1 VATLTIYNPED
12 FSLFGSTA
20 RKDHDMGITRRDF
33 LFSSAAAA
41 MLPKAALGLEKPL
54 NVVLV
59 FCDDLGYG
67 DIAVYGGANPTPN
80 VTKFA
85 AEGMRFTNLDSADP
99 VCSPSRASL
108 LTGRYPTRV
117 GVPRVLFPK
126 DTGGLNLDE
135 VTLAD
140 MLKAKG
146 YKTCAIGKWHLGIP
160 EKYLPTSRG
169 FDEYLGVPYSV
180 DMEPRV
186 LMDGTRVIEQET
198 DVDYLTQKY
207 TKRSIDFIERA
218 KDGPFFLYLA
228 HSMVHIPLGA
238 SPAFKG
244 KSGLGLY
251 GDALAEIDWS
261 FGEIMKTLDRNG
273 LRENTL
279 VIFTSDNG
287 PWFQGS
293 PGRLRGRKTDTYE
306 GGVREPFLARLPGK
320 IPAASVC
327 TGLASLMDVTPT
339 VAKLTGAHPG
349 EKPFDGIDIWPLL
362 SGEKKS
368 IDRDVLLFFDNVN
381 LQAARWNRWK
391 LHLTRY
397 DQESYSVIRGHR
409 QTNYALRNPELYD
422 MDRDVDES
430 YDVAPL
436 HPDIVAKISARVTE
450 LLATFPTDV
459 QQAWAETNNR
469 VNTETRIGARP
480 RPASN

>member
-1 VATLTIYNPED
+1 MA
-12 FSLFGSTA
+12 
-20 RKDHDMGITRRDF
+20 ITRRDF
-33 LFSSAAAA
+33 LVSSAAAA
-41 MLPKAALGLEKPL
+41 MLPEAVLAAEKPL
-54 NVVLV
+54 NIVLV

-67 DIAVYGGANPTPN
+67 DIRVYGGANPTPN
-80 VTKFA
+80 LVKFA
-85 AEGMRFTNLDSADP
+85 SEGVRFTNLDSADP

-126 DTGGLNLDE
+126 DADGLNLDE

-146 YKTCAIGKWHLGIP
+146 YKTCAIGKWHLGVP

-169 FDEYLGVPYSV
+169 FDEYFGVPYSV
-180 DMEPRV
+180 DMNPRL
-186 LMDGTRVIEQET
+186 LMDGTKAIEQET
-198 DVDYLTQKY
+198 DVDYLTQRY
-207 TKRSIDFIERA
+207 TKRSIDFIERS

-238 SPAFKG
+238 SPEFKG

-261 FGEIMKTLDRNG
+261 FGEIMKTLDRHG

-320 IPAASVC
+320 IPAGSECNA
-327 TGLASLMDVTPT
+327 LASLMDVTPT
-339 VAKLTGAHPG
+339 IVKLAGAKPG
-349 EKPFDGIDIWPLL
+349 PKPFDGIDIWPLL
-362 SGEKKS
+362 SGRQKS

-381 LQAARWNRWK
+381 LQAARWNNWK

-397 DQESYSVIRGHR
+397 DQESYSVIRGHQ
-409 QTNYALRNPELYD
+409 QTNYALKNPELYD
-422 MDRDVDES
+422 MSRDEDES

-436 HPDIVAKISARVTE
+436 HPDIVDKISSRVTE
-450 LLATFPTDV
+450 LLAGFPPSI
-459 QQAWAETNNR
+459 QQAWTETKSR
-469 VNTETRIGARP
+469 VNVETRIGARP
-480 RPASN
+480 RSPN

>member
-1 VATLTIYNPED
+1 MA
-12 FSLFGSTA
+12 
-20 RKDHDMGITRRDF
+20 ITRREF
-33 LFSSAAAA
+33 MLSSAAAA
-41 MLPKAALGLEKPL
+41 MLPKTALGLEKRLNEKPL

-67 DIAVYGGANPTPN
+67 DIAPYGGANPTPN
-80 VTKFA
+80 LTRFA
-85 AEGMRFTNLDSADP
+85 AEGMRFTNLDSANP

-126 DTGGLNLDE
+126 DTDGLNLDE

-146 YKTCAIGKWHLGIP
+146 YKTCAIGKWHLGLP
-160 EKYLPTSRG
+160 EKYLPTNRG

-180 DMEPRV
+180 DMNPRV
-186 LMDGTRVIEQET
+186 LMDGTKVIEQET

-207 TKRSIDFIERA
+207 TKRSIEFIDKA

-238 SPAFKG
+238 SPDFKG

-261 FGEIMKTLDRNG
+261 FGEIMKALDRNG

-279 VIFTSDNG
+279 VLFTSDNG

-320 IPAASVC
+320 IPAGSVC
-327 TGLASLMDVTPT
+327 TGLASLLDITPT
-339 VAKLTGAHPG
+339 IAKLTGAHA
-349 EKPFDGIDIWPLL
+349 EHKTFDGIDIWPML
-362 SGEKKS
+362 SGEKQS
-368 IDRDVLLFFDNVN
+368 IDRDVLLFFDNVY
-381 LQAARWNRWK
+381 LQAARWQGWK

-397 DQESYSVIRGHR
+397 DQESYSVIRGHQ
-409 QTNYALRNPELYD
+409 QTNYALRNPELYEI
-422 MDRDVDES
+422 DRDVDES

-436 HPDIVAKISARVTE
+436 HPDVVAKISARVTE
-450 LLATFPTDV
+450 LLATFPAEV
-459 QQAWAETNNR
+459 QQAWAETKAR
-469 VNTETRIGARP
+469 VNGETRIGARP
-480 RPASN
+480 QSAK

>member
-1 VATLTIYNPED
+1 
-12 FSLFGSTA
+12 
-20 RKDHDMGITRRDF
+20 MGITRREF
-33 LFSSAAAA
+33 LLSSAAAA
-41 MLPKAALGLEKPL
+41 MLPKAAFGPGKPL

-80 VTKFA
+80 LTGFA
-85 AEGMRFTNLDSADP
+85 AEGMRFTNLDSANP

-126 DTGGLNLDE
+126 DVEGLNLDE

-146 YKTCAIGKWHLGIP
+146 YKTCAVGKWHLGLP

-180 DMEPRV
+180 DMNPRV
-186 LMDGTRVIEQET
+186 LMDGTKVIEQET

-207 TKRSIDFIERA
+207 TKRSIEFIE
-218 KDGPFFLYLA
+218 KSKNGPFFLYLA

-238 SPAFKG
+238 SPEFKG

-279 VIFTSDNG
+279 VLFTSDNG

-306 GGVREPFLARLPGK
+306 GGVREPFLARLPGR
-320 IPAASVC
+320 IQAGSVC
-327 TGLASLMDVTPT
+327 NGLASLMDVTPT
-339 VAKLTGAHPG
+339 IAKLTGAQPG
-349 EKPFDGIDIWPLL
+349 KKPFDGIDIWPLL

-368 IDRDVLLFFDNVN
+368 IDRDVLLFFDNVY

-397 DQESYSVIRGHR
+397 DQESYSVIRGQR

-422 MDRDVDES
+422 MDLDVDES

-436 HPDIVAKISARVTE
+436 HPDIVARISGRVTE
-450 LLATFPTDV
+450 LLATFPAGV
-459 QQAWAETNNR
+459 QQAWAETRNR
-469 VNTETRIGARP
+469 VNVETRIGARP
-480 RPASN
+480 QPAN

>member
-1 VATLTIYNPED
+1 
-12 FSLFGSTA
+12 
-20 RKDHDMGITRRDF
+20 MGITRRDF
-33 LFSSAAAA
+33 LLTSAAAA
-41 MLPKAALGLEKPL
+41 LLPKAAVGLEKPL

-59 FCDDLGYG
+59 LCDDLGYG

-135 VTLAD
+135 TTLAD

-186 LMDGTRVIEQET
+186 LMDGTMVIEPET

-218 KDGPFFLYLA
+218 KNGPFFLYLA

-261 FGEIMKTLDRNG
+261 FGEIMKALDRNG
-273 LRENTL
+273 LREDTL

-320 IPAASVC
+320 IPAGSVC

-391 LHLTRY
+391 LHLARY
-397 DQESYSVIRGHR
+397 DQESYSVIRGHK
-409 QTNYALRNPELYD
+409 QTNYTLRNPELYD

-459 QQAWAETNNR
+459 QHAWAETNNR
-469 VNTETRIGARP
+469 VNTETRVGARP
-480 RPASN
+480 QPASN

>member
-1 VATLTIYNPED
+1 MA
-12 FSLFGSTA
+12 F
-20 RKDHDMGITRRDF
+20 TRREF
-33 LFSSAAAA
+33 LLSTAAAA
-41 MLPKAALGLEKPL
+41 MLPNAALGMEKPL

-80 VTKFA
+80 LTRFA
-85 AEGMRFTNLDSADP
+85 AEGMRFTNLDSANP

-126 DTGGLNLDE
+126 DVEGLNLDE

-146 YKTCAIGKWHLGIP
+146 YKTCAVGKWHLGLP

-180 DMEPRV
+180 DMSPRV
-186 LMDGTRVIEQET
+186 LMDGTKVIEQET

-207 TKRSIDFIERA
+207 TKRSIEFIEKA
-218 KDGPFFLYLA
+218 KNGPFFLYLA

-238 SPAFKG
+238 SPEFKG

-279 VIFTSDNG
+279 VLFTSDNG

-320 IPAASVC
+320 IPAGSLC
-327 TGLASLMDVTPT
+327 NGLASLMDVTPT
-339 VAKLTGAHPG
+339 TAKLTGAQPG

-368 IDRDVLLFFDNVN
+368 IDRDVLLFFDNVF
-381 LQAARWNRWK
+381 LQAARWKNWK

-397 DQESYSVIRGHR
+397 DQESYSVIRGQR

-422 MDRDVDES
+422 MDLDVDES

-436 HPDIVAKISARVTE
+436 HPDIVARISGRVTE
-450 LLATFPTDV
+450 LLAAFPAGV
-459 QQAWAETNNR
+459 QQAWAETRNR
-469 VNTETRIGARP
+469 VNVETRIGARP
-480 RPASN
+480 QPAN